1 MQRNKGIIY
10 GLICP
15 LSGEL
20 KYVGQSRYSSSYR
33 LSGILNKYKSQGK
46 NSNKKKNL
54 WLRSLEDSNVLDK
67 IDHFTIEECSLEEL
81 GVREEFWIEYFIFI
95 GANLVNVARGG
106 FTPKGW
112 RYKKEENAF
121 FGKIHSEESK
131 KSMSEKAKMRTKEK
145 NSFYKKS
152 HSSESL
158 EKIRD
163 KALSQERT
171 YRKIILTDQETG
183 EVVDICDSIHHYI
196 KKYSPPYKWRT
207 IYNKIK
213 NGSPIDGFILKNP

>member
-20 KYVGQSRYSSSYR
+20 KYVGQTRYSSSYR
-33 LSGILNKYKSQGK
+33 LSGILNKYRTQGR
-46 NSNKKKNL
+46 NSRKKKNL
-54 WLRSLEDSNVLDK
+54 WLRSLEDSNLLDK

-95 GANLVNVARGG
+95 GANLVNVAKGG

-112 RYKKEENAF
+112 SYRKGENAF
-121 FGKIHSEESK
+121 FGKTHSEGSK

-152 HSSESL
+152 HSSEAL

-183 EVVDICDSIHHYI
+183 EVVDICDSIHDYI